1 MSDPQPSRW
10 GRAAVLVP
18 ALVVAACAVAATAHG
33 GYEVA
38 VASQVPPSIG
48 WLYPVSADGLALVAY
63 AATHRFSQR
72 SARTYA
78 WTVVVLAAAL
88 SGLAQAVYLAS
99 GPALDTSPVLRFGVG
114 AWPAVA
120 GAVAAHLVY
129 LLARRP
135 TASALEGVL
144 ESSDGV
150 TATQDA
156 TTQSA
161 TRNVEPER
169 APLHSV
175 PNAVPTP
182 AAGIPAVKAVSPAR
196 TRQATSS
203 ARVAEPATEVLD
215 KVRDAVAAGTGRGV
229 LARELGV
236 KPHVARALIDQ
247 VKASQ

>member
-1 MSDPQPSRW
+1 M
-10 GRAAVLVP
+10 
-18 ALVVAACAVAATAHG
+18 
-33 GYEVA
+33 A

-72 SARTYA
+72 SARVYA

-135 TASALEGVL
+135 VGDAADTNPQQETVGAAAVGVSAQAVADLV
-144 ESSDGV
+144 
-150 TATQDA
+150 A
-156 TTQSA
+156 
-161 TRNVEPER
+161 ER

-175 PNAVPTP
+175 PTNAIPTP
-182 AAGIPAVKAVSPAR
+182 PAGIPAVKAVSPTCTKPPTA
-196 TRQATSS
+196 S
-203 ARVAEPATEVLD
+203 ARVEDVGKRAAELI
-215 KVRDAVAAGTGRGV
+215 AGGAGRTTLV
-229 LARELGV
+229 KELGV
-236 KPHVARALIDQ
+236 TPHQARTMLDKARA
-247 VKASQ
+247 

>member
-10 GRAAVLVP
+10 GRVAVLVP

-38 VASQVPPSIG
+38 VASQVPSGIA

-63 AATHRFSQR
+63 AATHRLSYVA
-72 SARTYA
+72 ARIYA
-78 WTVVVLAAAL
+78 WIVVVLAAAL

-99 GPALDTSPVLRFGVG
+99 GPALDTSSVLRFGVG

-135 TASALEGVL
+135 DEVTSGV
-144 ESSDGV
+144 EVV
-150 TATQDA
+150 TTVADLVA
-156 TTQSA
+156 
-161 TRNVEPER
+161 ER

-175 PNAVPTP
+175 PNAIPTP
-182 AAGIPAVKAVSPAR
+182 PAGIPVVAKVSPAR
-196 TRQATSS
+196 TVTPTAS
-203 ARVAEPATEVLD
+203 ARVEDVGERAAQLI
-215 KVRDAVAAGTGRGV
+215 AAGAGRNTLV
-229 LARELGV
+229 KELGV
-236 KPHVARALIDQ
+236 TPHQARTMLEKARA
-247 VKASQ
+247 

>member
-1 MSDPQPSRW
+1 MSDPRSSPW

-135 TASALEGVL
+135 VVEQQSEADEVATEKAP
-144 ESSDGV
+144 V
-150 TATQDA
+150 TVADVVA
-156 TTQSA
+156 
-161 TRNVEPER
+161 ER

-175 PNAVPTP
+175 PTNATPTP
-182 AAGIPAVKAVSPAR
+182 PQGVPVAKVSPAR
-196 TRQATSS
+196 TTAPTAS
-203 ARVAEPATEVLD
+203 ARVEDVGKRAAELI
-215 KVRDAVAAGTGRGV
+215 AGGAGRTTLV
-229 LARELGV
+229 KELGV
-236 KPHVARALIDQ
+236 TPYQARTMLE
-247 VKASQ
+247 KAKA